1 MNIVGNYTLTADQ
14 CFLSYLTLL
23 PEGRGHK
30 TDTNLTE
37 AVTKYITAAFSCYF
51 IFLHFYLSVIV
62 NTFNQCL
69 CPYLLFLN

>member
-37 AVTKYITAAFSCYF
+37 TVTKYITPAFSCYLFYFFAFLF
-51 IFLHFYLSVIV
+51 ICDCQYI
-62 NTFNQCL
+62 
-69 CPYLLFLN
+69 